1 MANRAINRV
10 FLDLIPDVV
19 KIAFVAIIVVVII
32 VTVMWQIVAKYREK
46 QVGKKV
52 TTLENKGLLQSRQV
66 GY

>member
-32 VTVMWQIVAKYREK
+32 VTVMWQIVAKYRET

-52 TTLENKGLLQSRQV
+52 TTPENKGLLQSRQV

>member
-32 VTVMWQIVAKYREK
+32 VTVMWQIVAKYRET

-52 TTLENKGLLQSRQV
+52 TTLENKGLLQRRQV